1 MVDVVVLEGLHNT
14 ASLMD
19 WSVELLKHRIS
30 NGIVDFVDDG
40 KKVSVQHPK
49 IDICIDALFE
59 RSYQWSPGFPIEATP

>member
-30 NGIVDFVDDG
+30 NGIVDFVDDVEEG
-40 KKVSVQHPK
+40 IGAASKDRH
-49 IDICIDALFE
+49 
-59 RSYQWSPGFPIEATP
+59 WH